1 MDHFSQVDH
10 CSQLNHFSLLDY
22 CSQFYHSHLLDPL
35 RQSGHF
41 ILFDHFRWL
50 DHLSLLEKTVV
61 VWKCTKQGRLKQG
74 TAFILFSNSKFI
86 IMILNSNLGNTHQS
100 RTKSKMSQYS
110 TSTTKC
116 TSAKSVNSSQCT
128 NNYCLCM
135 TGLCLL

>member
-41 ILFDHFRWL
+41 ILFDHFRWS
-50 DHLSLLEKTVV
+50 DHFSLLEKTVV

-116 TSAKSVNSSQCT
+116 QLQQKVSILHNAQTIIVCA
-128 NNYCLCM
+128 
-135 TGLCLL
+135 